1 MKKIVINACYGGFG
15 LSDEAMVRY
24 CELKG
29 ITVYPEKEKDAWG
42 HTSYYLKLPE
52 NRKKD
57 SYDVLFDSDIKRDDP
72 AWSPRRTRCARR
84 VITRWNWWT

>member
-52 NRKKD
+52 NRKKIATM
-57 SYDVLFDSDIKRDDP
+57 SSLILTSNETTRRWCKLLRNSVKMLTEDIQTSR
-72 AWSPRRTRCARR
+72 
-84 VITRWNWWT
+84 